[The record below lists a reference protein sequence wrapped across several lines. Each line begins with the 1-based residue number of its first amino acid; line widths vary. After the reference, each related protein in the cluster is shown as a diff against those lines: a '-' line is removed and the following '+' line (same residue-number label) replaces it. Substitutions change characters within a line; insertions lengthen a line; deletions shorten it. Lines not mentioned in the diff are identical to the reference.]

1 MKKRPGPFAVRSSAL
16 ALTAGAMMVGAVA
29 IGAQAPQAPAAAPR
43 PDTPAVTR
51 HIDAAKKAAGSEWT
65 AAVDFI
71 CKVNPDRANRPDDA
85 EIEPTKLFDNVYAM
99 GRIGTVVY
107 AITTS
112 DGIVL
117 IDSGYADQLETL
129 LLPAMRKLNLDPAN
143 VKYVLLGHGHGDH
156 FGGAPYFQQRGARV
170 MSSAPDWDLMEMPPA
185 APRGGG
191 PAPAGPRP
199 PKRDVVAVEGQPI
212 TVGDVKFTPVAIP
225 GHTPGS
231 LGYIFPVKDGRT
243 THMAALYGGS
253 ILIPGR
259 IPDEG
264 LQQYIRSVEHFGEWA
279 KKMNVDVE
287 LQNHPLYDGME
298 ARLAR
303 LKERKPGQP
312 HPFVVGQP
320 AYQRFLTVMAECTR
334 AQVERRRVS

>member
-1 MKKRPGPFAVRSSAL
+1 MRKGPGRFAALSSAA
-16 ALTAGAMMVGAVA
+16 ALTTAVVTL
-29 IGAQAPQAPAAAPR
+29 GAQAPQAPAAPAR

-71 CKVNPDRANRPDDA
+71 CKVNPDRANRADDP

-107 AITTS
+107 AITTT

-117 IDSGYADQLETL
+117 IDSGYADQLDTV
-129 LLPAMRKLNLDPAN
+129 LLPAMKKLNLDPAN

-156 FGGAPYFQQRGARV
+156 FGGAPYFQQRGAHV
-170 MSSAPDWDLMEMPPA
+170 VSSAADWDLMEMPPA

-199 PKRDVVAVEGQPI
+199 PKRDVVAVEGQGI
-212 TVGDVKFTPVAIP
+212 TVGDVTFTPVAIP

-243 THMAALYGGS
+243 THIAGLYGGS

-264 LQQYIRSVEHFGEWA
+264 LQQYIRSVAHFGEWA

-320 AYQRFLTVMAECTR
+320 AYQRFLTVMSECT
-334 AQVERRRVS
+334 QVQMERRKLS